1 MTKARIYSISFIL
14 LILFSSFLVYQTA
27 NIQVDKEQAN
37 AESDLVRIA
46 YVISAENDTDGD
58 GMPDAWEI
66 LHDLDPEYDDSRLDM
81 EFDDLDNLEEYT
93 YNTDPWDPDSDGDG
107 FNDGYEV
114 TKGTDPADPEDH
126 PVRVWLI
133 ILIVVLSIGI
143 IILAVWVIRITIKD
157 TKEKGK
163 EKN

>member
-1 MTKARIYSISFIL
+1 
-14 LILFSSFLVYQTA
+14 
-27 NIQVDKEQAN
+27 
-37 AESDLVRIA
+37 
-46 YVISAENDTDGD
+46 
-58 GMPDAWEI
+58 
-66 LHDLDPEYDDSRLDM
+66 
-81 EFDDLDNLEEYT
+81 T

-114 TKGTDPADPEDH
+114 IKGTDPAKPDDH

-133 ILIVVLSIGI
+133 ILIVVLGIGI

>member
-1 MTKARIYSISFIL
+1 MTKVRMYSISFIL
-14 LILFSSFLVYQTA
+14 LILVSSFLVYQTA
-27 NIQVDKEQAN
+27 KIQVDKEQAN
-37 AESDLVRIA
+37 AESILV
-46 YVISAENDTDGD
+46 DGD

-66 LHDLDPEYDDSRLDM
+66 LHDLDPEFDDSRLDM

-114 TKGTDPADPEDH
+114 IKGTDPANPDDH

-133 ILIVVLSIGI
+133 ILIVVLGIGI